1 MKLVMDE
8 KLKHRLIG
16 LAVVISIA
24 AIFAPAIMRKSSQRL
39 EGNFSENITLPIK
52 PKAPNVVITDEK
64 DVFKTIKVARI
75 ELPSETSETQLPEVA
90 KAESIQKQREL
101 ESNVV
106 EVAQVN
112 PTAKPLP
119 LTLKEQPKAA
129 SKNIDRPIKTPANAY
144 AAVLAKPKTPTKVAA
159 KNLSKKEMYSVQLGS
174 LSKLSNAQVL
184 VNRLKAKGYKAKV
197 VKVATSHGAV
207 YKVFAGQL
215 PHKEE
220 ALRLR
225 TQLASSMRIN
235 GFVVNTGV
243 S

>member
-39 EGNFSENITLPIK
+39 EGNFSENVTLPSK

-75 ELPSETSETQLPEVA
+75 QLPAESNDNQLPEIA
-90 KAESIQKQREL
+90 KAQPLDKQRSLDRET
-101 ESNVV
+101 V
-106 EVAQVN
+106 EVAQTV
-112 PTAKPLP
+112 PVVKPLQ
-119 LTLKEQPKAA
+119 LAFTEQPKMVSKNKEMPSKPSVKVKSINVAKQKMPNKPTAQLA
-129 SKNIDRPIKTPANAY
+129 SKKD
-144 AAVLAKPKTPTKVAA
+144 
-159 KNLSKKEMYSVQLGS
+159 MYSVQLGS
-174 LSKLSNAQVL
+174 LSRLSNANDL
-184 VNRLKAKGYKAKV
+184 VNRLKAKGYKANV
-197 VKVATSHGAV
+197 VKVATSRGVV
-207 YKVFAGQL
+207 YKVYAGRL

-225 TQLASSMRIN
+225 TQLASAMQIN